1 MPNEE
6 IAGMKGPMRSCLARR
21 RSLVYDRSR
30 SSKGGAGTMFVL
42 EARSERIAVLVLTV
56 LMAATRIEH
65 FGVGQIAPDAS
76 TAVFFLA
83 GLLIGNPLW
92 LLALLVEA
100 SLLDL
105 TAIKVVGVEAVCV
118 TLGYGLIIPA
128 YGALWLAARFV
139 RTNDRLDVLSA
150 VKLVA
155 ACSAGV
161 LVFFLF
167 SNIGY
172 YLGGGFESSMG
183 LEEYARRVVRYFPQY
198 LTGTLFY
205 SAAGIALALLAT
217 RLAPRRRL
225 VSR

>member
-1 MPNEE
+1 
-6 IAGMKGPMRSCLARR
+6 
-21 RSLVYDRSR
+21 
-30 SSKGGAGTMFVL
+30 MFVL
-42 EARSERIAVLVLTV
+42 EARSERIAVLALTV

-65 FGVGQIAPDAS
+65 FGAGQIAPDAS

-92 LLALLVEA
+92 LLAFLAEA
-100 SLLDL
+100 LLLDL
-105 TAIKVVGVEAVCV
+105 TAIKIVGVEAVCV
-118 TLGYGLIIPA
+118 TLGYGMMIPA
-128 YGALWLAARFV
+128 YGALWLAARPA
-139 RTNDRLDVLSA
+139 RANDRLDLFNA
-150 VKLVA
+150 AKLVC

-205 SAAGIALALLAT
+205 SAIGVALAALAAQLT
-217 RLAPRRRL
+217 PQSRL

>member
-1 MPNEE
+1 
-6 IAGMKGPMRSCLARR
+6 
-21 RSLVYDRSR
+21 
-30 SSKGGAGTMFVL
+30 MFVL
-42 EARSERIAVLVLTV
+42 EARSERIAILALTV

-92 LLALLVEA
+92 LLAFLVEA

-105 TAIKVVGVEAVCV
+105 TAIKVVGIEAVCV
-118 TLGYGLIIPA
+118 TLGYGLMIPA
-128 YGALWLAARFV
+128 YGALWLAARWV
-139 RTNDRLDVLSA
+139 RKTNKLDMSNVA
-150 VKLVA
+150 KLVC

-161 LVFFLF
+161 VGFFLF

-183 LEEYARRVVRYFPQY
+183 LEEYARRVARYFPQY
-198 LTGTLFY
+198 LTGTLLY
-205 SAAGIALALLAT
+205 SAAGVMIAVLAARFAPRS
-217 RLAPRRRL
+217 RLA
-225 VSR
+225 SR

>member
-1 MPNEE
+1 
-6 IAGMKGPMRSCLARR
+6 
-21 RSLVYDRSR
+21 
-30 SSKGGAGTMFVL
+30 MFVL
-42 EARSERIAVLVLTV
+42 EARSERIAAIVLMV

-83 GLLIGNPLW
+83 GLLIGNPFW
-92 LLALLVEA
+92 LLVFLVEA
-100 SLLDL
+100 SLLDVM
-105 TAIKVVGVEAVCV
+105 AIKVVGVEAVCV
-118 TLGYGLIIPA
+118 TLGYGLMIPA

-139 RTNDRLDVLSA
+139 RATERLDLFSVA
-150 VKLVA
+150 KLVC

-183 LEEYARRVVRYFPQY
+183 IDEYARRVVRYFPAY

-205 SAAGIALALLAT
+205 SAAGIALATLAAHF
-217 RLAPRRRL
+217 APRGRL

>member
-1 MPNEE
+1 
-6 IAGMKGPMRSCLARR
+6 
-21 RSLVYDRSR
+21 
-30 SSKGGAGTMFVL
+30 MFVL
-42 EARSERIAVLVLTV
+42 DARSERIAIFSLTV

-92 LLALLVEA
+92 LLAFLAEA
-100 SLLDL
+100 LLLDL

-118 TLGYGLIIPA
+118 TTGYGLMIPA
-128 YGALWLAARFV
+128 YGSLWLAARLARV
-139 RTNDRLDVLSA
+139 NERLDVFGA
-150 VKLVA
+150 AKLVC
-155 ACSAGV
+155 ACCAGV
-161 LVFFLF
+161 AAFFLF

-172 YLGGGFESSMG
+172 YIGGDFESSLG

-205 SAAGIALALLAT
+205 SAVGIAIAAAAVHLAPRS
-217 RLAPRRRL
+217 RLAPR
-225 VSR
+225 

>member
-1 MPNEE
+1 
-6 IAGMKGPMRSCLARR
+6 
-21 RSLVYDRSR
+21 
-30 SSKGGAGTMFVL
+30 MFVL
-42 EARSERIAVLVLTV
+42 EARSERIGALALMA

-92 LLALLVEA
+92 LLVLLVEA

-118 TLGYGLIIPA
+118 TLGYGMMIPA

-139 RTNDRLDVLSA
+139 RTTDKIDVLSVA
-150 VKLVA
+150 KLIG
-155 ACSAGV
+155 ACCIGV

-172 YLGGGFESSMG
+172 YLGGGFENSMG
-183 LEEYARRVVRYFPQY
+183 LEEYVRRVMRYFPAFM
-198 LTGTLFY
+198 TSTLFY
-205 SAAGIALALLAT
+205 SAAGVALAALAARFAPRS
-217 RLAPRRRL
+217 RLAPR
-225 VSR
+225 

>member
-1 MPNEE
+1 
-6 IAGMKGPMRSCLARR
+6 
-21 RSLVYDRSR
+21 
-30 SSKGGAGTMFVL
+30 MFVL
-42 EARSERIAVLVLTV
+42 EARSERIAILALTV

-65 FGVGQIAPDAS
+65 FGAGQIAPDAS

-92 LLALLVEA
+92 MLAFLVEA

-105 TAIKVVGVEAVCV
+105 TAIKVVGIEAVCV
-118 TLGYGLIIPA
+118 TLGYGLMIPA
-128 YGALWLAARFV
+128 YGALWLSARWV
-139 RTNDRLDVLSA
+139 RKTNKFDTSSVA
-150 VKLVA
+150 KLVC

-161 LVFFLF
+161 VGFFLF

-183 LEEYARRVVRYFPQY
+183 LEEYVRRVARYFPRY

-205 SAAGIALALLAT
+205 SAVGVALAVLAAHFAPRS
-217 RLAPRRRL
+217 RLA
-225 VSR
+225 SR

>member
-1 MPNEE
+1 
-6 IAGMKGPMRSCLARR
+6 
-21 RSLVYDRSR
+21 
-30 SSKGGAGTMFVL
+30 MFVL
-42 EARSERIAVLVLTV
+42 ETLSERIAAFALMA

-92 LLALLVEA
+92 LLVLLVEA

-105 TAIKVVGVEAVCV
+105 TAIKVVGIEAVCV
-118 TLGYGLIIPA
+118 TLGYGMMIPA

-139 RTNDRLDVLSA
+139 RRTDRLDVLSVA
-150 VKLVA
+150 KLIG
-155 ACSAGV
+155 ACCGGV

-183 LEEYARRVVRYFPQY
+183 IEEYARRVARYFPAY
-198 LTGTLFY
+198 LTSTLFY
-205 SAAGIALALLAT
+205 SAIGVALAILAARFAPRG
-217 RLAPRRRL
+217 RLA
-225 VSR
+225 SR